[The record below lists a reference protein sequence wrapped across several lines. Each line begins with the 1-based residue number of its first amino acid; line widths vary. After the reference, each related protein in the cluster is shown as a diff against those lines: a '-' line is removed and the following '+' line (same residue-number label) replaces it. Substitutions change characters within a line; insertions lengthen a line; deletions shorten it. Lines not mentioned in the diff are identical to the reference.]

1 MSGSDPARIQAA
13 IREGYLRYFDTAF
26 WLRDEKLMAERR
38 RLLEQDGLVFQDAFV
53 EPLPAYPNGRTIR
66 EVCAD
71 AGLDRA
77 VADRLG
83 AMLFGKDGEFELWE
97 HQARSLQVSLAPGG
111 RQLRNVVVTSGT
123 GSGKTECF
131 LLPVFAR
138 LLAEARS
145 WSLQPNLDCW
155 WASDRGEWRGCRA
168 DATREA
174 AVRAMVLYPTNA
186 LVEDQVSRLRLAV
199 ESVASGDSRPAIF
212 FGRYTGATLGLGEVP
227 ASKSE
232 PRVKRLAGELREMES
247 ERDGL
252 AHREVE
258 IRCQFPDPRR
268 GELLTRWDMLA
279 SPPDI
284 LVTNY
289 SMTNV
294 MLMRERE
301 APIFEATRRW
311 LAADPERCFTLV
323 VDELHA
329 YRGTQGT
336 EVAFIVRS
344 LLRRL
349 GLTPESSQLRIV
361 ATSASLDGDT
371 GRGFA
376 EQFFGVPAETF
387 DIVLGVPRP
396 QPPPVRIPRGEFA
409 RLAAEGDLDR
419 KRRLATSLCRE
430 HNPAAA
436 LAGVC
441 QRDGAARATTLAD
454 VAERVFLEAPS
465 PEDDAAVE
473 GLLWV
478 IAEADETHKD
488 ARFRAHHFY
497 RLVRGMWA
505 CCDPDCSAVADEYRS
520 DARRLGRLYA
530 TPRIQCG
537 CGSRVLELLYCYE
550 CGEPFL
556 GGFAERVEGED
567 GGWYLTSGAGEHARW
582 EQDVVFR
589 RAHGRYM
596 WYWPGPCPDTA
607 GWSHTTPE
615 EQRRVLM
622 RFAPA
627 DLDPRLGWLS
637 RRVRGGSGTMMAV
650 SGMPEEPGARVP
662 AIPERCPRCDGRGF
676 NRDRETFFRGIVR
689 SPVRAH
695 TMGTAIGGQ
704 ILVDR
709 LIDSLGTHS
718 AAARTIVFTDSR
730 DDAAATAAGLEMNH
744 FRDLLRQ
751 LIRVEARARPDPV
764 ALVRDA
770 AADRDVAEEHRP
782 LLAQLKTAHP
792 DVWAAYRLEARGV
805 AVDDDLVRIA
815 AFERT
820 SSRERSVV
828 PWGLLLGSVEGRLVE
843 LGVNPAGPQPSR
855 GRWYGESWWR
865 LFAPP
870 DGRAWEPLDEETG
883 RQGAERFRRHLAAE
897 VAGAIFDR
905 AGRDFEA
912 IGLGVVFPRT
922 GDAVLPGLARSVAD
936 EVLASAVRILGL
948 AQQFED
954 SPRMPADG
962 MPARLRAYLHGVAAR
977 HSVSAGD
984 LEANVATAL
993 RSAGVVNERFQLA
1006 TSDAGAP
1013 FALRLR
1019 DGGTPLLRCG
1029 NCARIHINPSA
1040 GVCTNPTCHSSD
1052 LAPVDGDDGHDY
1064 YGWLSTRKP
1073 RRMRVEELTGQTKP
1087 IAEQRRRQRRFKGAL
1102 FEPPAESELSHGIDV
1117 LSVTTTME
1125 VGVDIGSLGAVVL
1138 GNMPPQ
1144 RFNYQQRVGRA
1155 GRSGQRFSYAVTMC
1169 RDRTHDN
1176 FYFNHAERITSDP
1189 PPQPYLDTTVLILR
1203 RVAAAECLRRA
1214 FLGLDDR
1221 PQATRESLH
1230 GAFGKT
1236 ESWPRRR
1243 EAVRAWLE
1251 TARDVVEVVDGL
1263 RPGTGLSD
1271 KEGAELAAWIRSELV
1286 HLVDRVS
1293 QDPAHRSP
1301 ELSRTLA
1308 SGGLLPMFGF
1318 PTRVRALYDGVP
1330 RSAFGEDYAK
1340 VSERD
1345 LDMAISSFA
1354 PGAEVLRDKRMH
1366 LCVGFAAW
1374 DFRGN
1379 NAVDADPLG
1388 EPKRTARCRKC
1399 DATRTIEGREISSCS
1414 VCGSPIE
1421 PFDLYEPRGFRT
1433 SFAPRDYDDHA
1444 ERGPLLPPPQLSV
1457 GGQEPTSSRVLC
1469 LDAVSRTGADV
1480 YVVNDN
1486 EGELF
1491 EMYRAAQGLEVPDP
1505 RLYTGRRGP
1514 EVPARDPDV
1523 VGAIGSVRCTDVL
1536 TLTLRSSRIPG
1547 PDGTVDTSP
1556 DILPMG
1562 LSALWS
1568 LAELLRIAAGAEL
1581 DVNPNELQV
1590 GLQPWKTNA
1599 GIITR
1604 RIFIADTLENG
1615 AGYAR
1620 HLGSP
1625 KVLVRVVGTIVE
1637 EIAGKVESP
1646 RHSEAC
1652 DSSCPDCLRSY
1663 DNRFIHPHLDW
1674 RLALDLA
1681 HLAKG
1686 DALPTE
1692 RWLSRGDAIVESFV
1706 DAFGRYTDF
1715 DAVAANGLY
1724 GVVSPQA
1731 NRAAVFGH
1739 PLWRSDPAYYVETQR
1754 AADAK
1759 LQTERAVQEVR
1770 FFRSPDAAKASG
1782 QSFRVASAE
1791 SIRWVTIVLP

>member
-1 MSGSDPARIQAA
+1 MSASDPARIQAG

-38 RLLEQDGLVFQDAFV
+38 RLLEQDGLVFQDALI
-53 EPLPAYPNGRTIR
+53 EPLPTYPTDRTIL

-71 AGLDRA
+71 AGLDQG
-77 VADRLG
+77 VANRLG
-83 AMLFGKDGEFELWE
+83 AMLFGEDGGFELWK
-97 HQARSLQVSLAPGG
+97 HQARSLLVSLAPGDD
-111 RQLRNVVVTSGT
+111 RVRNVVVTSGT

-131 LLPVFAR
+131 LLPVLAR

-145 WSLQPNLDCW
+145 WGPQPDLDRW
-155 WASDRGEWRGCRA
+155 WASAQGEWRGCRA
-168 DATREA
+168 DGRRAA

-199 ESVASGDSRPAIF
+199 ESVAAGDSRPEIF
-212 FGRYTGATLGLGEVP
+212 FGRYTGATLGLGAMP
-227 ASKSE
+227 ALKSE
-232 PRVKRLAGELREMES
+232 PRVRRLAGDLREMEN

-252 AHREVE
+252 AHREAK

-268 GELLTRWDMLA
+268 GELVTRWDMLA

-284 LVTNY
+284 LITNY

-311 LAADPERCFTLV
+311 LAGDPERCFTLV

-349 GLTPESSQLRIV
+349 GLSPESSQLRIV
-361 ATSASLDGDT
+361 ATSASMDSGT
-371 GRGFA
+371 GKGFA
-376 EQFFGVPAETF
+376 EQFFGVPADTF
-387 DIVLGVPRP
+387 EIVSGNPLP
-396 QPPPVRIPRGEFA
+396 QPPPVQVSRSQFA
-409 RLAAEGDLDR
+409 RLTAEGDLDR
-419 KRRLATSLCRE
+419 KRRLANTLCRE
-430 HNPAAA
+430 HDAAA
-436 LAGVC
+436 VLAGAC
-441 QRDGAARATTLAD
+441 QRDGAARATSLAD
-454 VAERVFLEAPS
+454 VAQRVFLEAPS
-465 PEDDAAVE
+465 REDYAAVA
-473 GLLWV
+473 GLLWA
-478 IAEADETHKD
+478 IAESDETNED
-488 ARFRAHHFY
+488 ARFRSHHFY

-505 CCDPDCSAVADEYRS
+505 CCDPNCSAVSDENRS
-520 DARRLGRLYA
+520 DARRVGRLYA
-530 TPRIQCG
+530 TPRIQCR

-556 GGFAERVEGED
+556 GGFAEQVEGED

-582 EQDVVFR
+582 EQDMVFR
-589 RAHGRYM
+589 RAYGGYM
-596 WYWPGPCPDTA
+596 WYWPGTCPDA
-607 GWSHTTPE
+607 AEWSHSTPE
-615 EQRRVLM
+615 EQRRVSM

-627 DLDPRLGWLS
+627 DLDPRIGWLS
-637 RRVRGGSGTMMAV
+637 RRVRRGTGTMMAV
-650 SGMPEEPGARVP
+650 SRIPEEPGARVP

-695 TMGTAIGGQ
+695 TMGTAVGGQ
-704 ILVDR
+704 IMVDR
-709 LIDSLGTHS
+709 LIDGLGTEP
-718 AAARTIVFTDSR
+718 AEARTIVFTDSR

-751 LIRVEARARPDPV
+751 LIRIEARARPDAA
-764 ALVRDA
+764 ALLQAA
-770 AADRDVAEEHRP
+770 AADRNVAGEHRS
-782 LLAQLKTAHP
+782 LLGQLKTAHP
-792 DVWAAYRLEARGV
+792 DVWAAYRLDARGV
-805 AVDDDLVRIA
+805 AANDDLERIA
-815 AFERT
+815 AFERA
-820 SSRERSVV
+820 SRRERNVL
-828 PWGLLLGSVEGRLVE
+828 PWGLLLGSVEGRLVG
-843 LGVNPAGPQPSR
+843 LGVNPAGPKPSR
-855 GRWYGESWWR
+855 GKWHGESWWR

-870 DGRAWEPLDEETG
+870 DGHAWNPLDEETG
-883 RQGAERFRRHLAAE
+883 RPGAERFRRYLAVE
-897 VAGAIFDR
+897 VARAIFDR

-912 IGLGVVFPRT
+912 IGLGVVFPRIQ
-922 GDAVLPGLARSVAD
+922 DAILQGLGRTVVE

-954 SPRMPADG
+954 SSLMPADG
-962 MPARLRAYLHGVAAR
+962 MPARLRTYLHRVADR
-977 HSVSAGD
+977 HSVPAGG
-984 LEANVATAL
+984 LEAEVANAL

-1006 TSDAGAP
+1006 TSAAGAP

-1029 NCARIHINPSA
+1029 NCARVHINPSA
-1040 GVCTNPTCHSSD
+1040 GVCTNPTCHSTE
-1052 LAPVDGDDGHDY
+1052 LAPVNADDGEDY
-1064 YGWLSTRKP
+1064 YGWLSARKP

-1087 IAEQRRRQRRFKGAL
+1087 IEEQRQRQRRFKGAL
-1102 FEPPAESELSHGIDV
+1102 FEPPAESDLSHGIDV

-1155 GRSGQRFSYAVTMC
+1155 GRSGQRFCYAVTVC

-1176 FYFNHAERITSDP
+1176 FYFNHAERITGDP
-1189 PPQPYLDTTVLILR
+1189 PPQPYLDTTVHILR

-1214 FLGLDDR
+1214 FLSLEDR

-1230 GAFGKT
+1230 GAFGES

-1251 TARDVVEVVDGL
+1251 TARDVAEVVDGL
-1263 RPGTGLSD
+1263 LPGTGLSD
-1271 KEGAELAAWIRSELV
+1271 EEGARLTGWIRSELV
-1286 HLVDRVS
+1286 DSVDRVS
-1293 QDPAHRSP
+1293 QDPAHKSP

-1308 SGGLLPMFGF
+1308 GGGLLPMFGF
-1318 PTRVRALYDGVP
+1318 PTRVRALYDGPP

-1340 VSERD
+1340 VSERE

-1379 NAVDADPLG
+1379 NAVDADPIG
-1388 EPKRTARCRKC
+1388 EPKRTARCREC
-1399 DATRTIEGREISSCS
+1399 DATRTIEGREISNCS

-1433 SFAPRDYDDHA
+1433 SFVPRDYDDHA

-1457 GGQEPTSSRVLC
+1457 GGQEPNSSRVLC
-1469 LDAVSRTGADV
+1469 LDAVSRADADV

-1486 EGELF
+1486 EGNLF
-1491 EMYRAAQGLEVPDP
+1491 EMYRADHGLEVTDR

-1514 EVPARDPDV
+1514 EAPARDPDV

-1547 PDGTVDTSP
+1547 PDGTVDTLP

-1590 GLQPWKTNA
+1590 GLQPWKTDA
-1599 GIITR
+1599 GTITR
-1604 RIFIADTLENG
+1604 RVFVADTLENG

-1625 KVLVRVVGTIVE
+1625 RVLARVIGTMVE
-1637 EIAGKVESP
+1637 EIAEKMASP
-1646 RHSEAC
+1646 RHGDAC

-1663 DNRFIHPHLDW
+1663 DNRFIHPNLDW

-1681 HLAKG
+1681 RLANG

-1692 RWLSRGDAIVESFV
+1692 LWLSRGESMVGSFV
-1706 DAFGRYTDF
+1706 AAFGGFTDF
-1715 DAVAANGLY
+1715 DAVTANGLR

-1739 PLWRSDPAYYVETQR
+1739 PLWRSDPAYYVEAQR

-1759 LQTERAVQEVR
+1759 LKTEFTVQEVR
-1770 FFRSPDAAKASG
+1770 FFDLRTLQKHPARVFAWLQPNPSG
-1782 QSFRVASAE
+1782 G
-1791 SIRWVTIVLP
+1791 

>member
-1 MSGSDPARIQAA
+1 MSASDPARIQAA

-38 RLLEQDGLVFQDAFV
+38 RLLEQDGLVFQDALI
-53 EPLPAYPNGRTIR
+53 EPLAAYPSGRTIL
-66 EVCAD
+66 EACAD

-77 VADRLG
+77 IADRLG
-83 AMLFGKDGEFELWE
+83 AMLFGEDGGFGLWE
-97 HQARSLQVSLAPGG
+97 HQARSLQISLERGG
-111 RQLRNVVVTSGT
+111 GARNVVVTSGT

-145 WSLQPNLDCW
+145 WGPQPELDRW
-155 WASDRGEWRGCRA
+155 WASERGEWRGCRA
-168 DATREA
+168 GATREA

-199 ESVASGDSRPAIF
+199 ESVATGNARPEIF

-227 ASKSE
+227 GSKTE
-232 PRVKRLAGELREMES
+232 RRVRRLAAELRDMES

-252 AHREVE
+252 ARREAE
-258 IRCQFPDPRR
+258 IRCQFPDPRQ
-268 GELLTRWDMLA
+268 GELLTRWDMMA

-301 APIFEATRRW
+301 APLFEATHRW

-349 GLTPESSQLRIV
+349 GLAPDSPQLRIV
-361 ATSASLDGDT
+361 ATSASLDRDT
-371 GRGFA
+371 GRSFA

-387 DIVLGVPRP
+387 EIVTGAPLPH
-396 QPPPVRIPRGEFA
+396 PPPVRIPRGPFVELA
-409 RLAAEGDLDR
+409 REDDPE
-419 KRRLATSLCRE
+419 RRRRQAVALCRE
-430 HNPAAA
+430 HDPAGA
-436 LAGVC
+436 LAGGC
-441 QRDGAARATTLAD
+441 QRDGVARATTLAG
-454 VAERVFLEAPS
+454 VAERVFFEGPDA
-465 PEDDAAVE
+465 EDDAAID
-473 GLLWV
+473 GLLWA
-478 IAEADETHKD
+478 IAEADQTNGD

-505 CCDPDCSAVADEYRS
+505 CCNPDCSAVADEYRS
-520 DARRLGRLYA
+520 DSRRVGRLYA
-530 TPRIQCG
+530 TPRIQCV

-556 GGFAERVEGED
+556 GGFAERVEEED
-567 GGWYLTSGAGEHARW
+567 GGWYLTSGASEHARW

-589 RAHGRYM
+589 REYGRYM
-596 WYWPGPCPDTA
+596 WYWPGPCPDCDRWT
-607 GWSHTTPE
+607 HTTPE
-615 EQRRVLM
+615 EKRRVSL

-637 RRVRGGSGTMMAV
+637 RRTRGGTGTIMAV
-650 SGMPEEPGARVP
+650 SRMPDEPGARVP

-676 NRDRETFFRGIVR
+676 NRERETFFRGIVR

-695 TMGTAIGGQ
+695 TMGTAVGGQ

-709 LIDSLGTHS
+709 LVDNLGPDP

-764 ALVRDA
+764 ALLRA
-770 AADRDVAEEHRP
+770 TAADRDVGEEHEP
-782 LLAQLKTAHP
+782 HLAQLKTAHP
-792 DVWAAYRLEARGV
+792 DVWAAYRLDARG
-805 AVDDDLVRIA
+805 AAADEDIERIA
-815 AFERT
+815 AFERARG
-820 SSRERSVV
+820 RERGVV
-828 PWGLLLGSVEGRLVE
+828 PWGLLLGSVEGRLVG

-855 GRWYGESWWR
+855 GSWQRESWWR
-865 LFAPP
+865 LFPPP
-870 DGRAWEPLDEETG
+870 DGRAWEALDEETG
-883 RQGAERFRRHLAAE
+883 RPGAERFRRHLAAE
-897 VAGAIFDR
+897 VAGAVFDR

-922 GDAVLPGLARSVAD
+922 GDAALPGLERSVSD

-948 AQQFED
+948 AQQFAD
-954 SPRMPADG
+954 SPRTPADG
-962 MPARLRAYLHGVAAR
+962 MPARLKGYLQKVAAQ
-977 HSVSAGD
+977 HSASADD
-984 LEANVATAL
+984 LAADVENAL

-1006 TSDAGAP
+1006 TGGAGAP
-1013 FALRLR
+1013 FAIRLR
-1019 DGGTPLLRCG
+1019 DGGTPVLRCG
-1029 NCARIHINPSA
+1029 NCARVHINPSA
-1040 GVCTNPTCHSSD
+1040 GVCTNPTCHSTA
-1052 LAPVDGDDGHDY
+1052 LAPIDRDGGEDY
-1064 YGWLSTRKP
+1064 YGWLSTRQP

-1102 FEPPAESELSHGIDV
+1102 FDPPAESDLSHGIDV

-1169 RDRTHDN
+1169 RDRTHDD
-1176 FYFNHAERITSDP
+1176 FYFNHAERITGDP
-1189 PPQPYLDTTVLILR
+1189 PPQPYLDTTEHIMR

-1214 FLGLDDR
+1214 FLGLDDPPR
-1221 PQATRESLH
+1221 ATRESLH
-1230 GAFGKT
+1230 GAFGET
-1236 ESWPRRR
+1236 DDWPGRR
-1243 EAVRAWLE
+1243 EEVRAWLE
-1251 TARDVVEVVDGL
+1251 TAGDVAEVVDGL

-1271 KEGAELAAWIRSELV
+1271 EKAAGLAAWIRDELV
-1286 HLVDRVS
+1286 DLVDQVS
-1293 QDPAHRSP
+1293 RDAAHRSP

-1318 PTRVRALYDGVP
+1318 PTRVRALYDAAP

-1345 LDMAISSFA
+1345 MDMAISSFA
-1354 PGAEVLRDKRMH
+1354 PGAEVLRDKQMH

-1374 DFRGN
+1374 DFKGN

-1388 EPKRTARCRKC
+1388 APKRTARCQEC
-1399 DATRTIEGREISSCS
+1399 DATRTIEGRDIGNCA
-1414 VCGSPIE
+1414 VCGSSVE

-1433 SFAPRDYDDHA
+1433 SFVPRDYDDHA

-1457 GGQEPTSSRVLC
+1457 GSQEPTSSRVLC
-1469 LDAVSRTGADV
+1469 LDAVSRTDADV

-1486 EGELF
+1486 EGQLF
-1491 EMYRAAQGLEVPDP
+1491 EMYRADHGLEVPDP
-1505 RLYTGRRGP
+1505 RLYVGRRGP
-1514 EVPARDPDV
+1514 EVPDRDPDV
-1523 VGAIGSVRCTDVL
+1523 VGAIGSVRRTDVL
-1536 TLTLRSSRIPG
+1536 TLTLRSSVLPG

-1556 DILPMG
+1556 DVLPMG

-1590 GLQPWKTNA
+1590 GLQPWKTGA
-1599 GIITR
+1599 GTLTR
-1604 RIFIADTLENG
+1604 RIFIADSLENG

-1625 KVLVRVVGTIVE
+1625 EVLARVVGTVVE
-1637 EIAGKVESP
+1637 GIAGRIESP
-1646 RHSEAC
+1646 RHGEAC

-1681 HLAKG
+1681 QLAKG
-1686 DALPTE
+1686 DALPAE
-1692 RWLSRGDAIVESFV
+1692 RWLSRGEAIVGSFV
-1706 DAFGRYTDF
+1706 AAFGAYTKF
-1715 DAVAANGLY
+1715 EAVAAEGLH
-1724 GVVSPQA
+1724 GVASAQA
-1731 NRAAVFGH
+1731 GRAALFGH
-1739 PLWRSDPAYYVETQR
+1739 PLWRSDPAYYVEAQR
-1754 AADAK
+1754 AADSK
-1759 LQTERAVQEVR
+1759 VRSGGAVGEVR
-1770 FFRSPDAAKASG
+1770 FFDLRTVQRHPAKVFAWLQPTPPG
-1782 QSFRVASAE
+1782 G
-1791 SIRWVTIVLP
+1791 